1 MIIKKNDFFSFI
13 TLKVLKTN
21 YSLYITYSPVDISC
35 PKMSNI
41 VAPETFAAEN
51 FTFTTPKKVNGK
63 LRTLILYNN
72 KMCYFMT
79 PEVRAPFGVSAYD
92 PNKDNDKAGNP
103 EDMNYSFPITA
114 VAKNADDNDV
124 VANFF
129 QQWRELDSRVIDFA
143 VENSK
148 ILFGKSRDRN
158 QVEAIYS
165 SCVRVKEDGDQAYPP
180 MISPKIQKVKENADK
195 PNILVFRGKSREPLE
210 LETFQ
215 ELVANVGKGS
225 HVQLIIQPRIWIIP
239 GKIGVTMSVIQAK
252 VEKVSAGRPTKYAF
266 GKTDDDEDAEGE
278 DGGNDENAGEEGAE
292 DAPAEAADSDA
303 D

>member
-1 MIIKKNDFFSFI
+1 
-13 TLKVLKTN
+13 
-21 YSLYITYSPVDISC
+21 
-35 PKMSNI
+35 MSNI

-72 KMCYFMT
+72 KMSYFMT

-103 EDMNYSFPITA
+103 ADMNYSFPITA

-124 VANFF
+124 VASFF

-165 SCVRVKEDGDQAYPP
+165 PCVRVKEDGDQTYPP
-180 MISPKIQKVKENADK
+180 MISPKIQKDKDNVEK
-195 PNILVFRGKSREPLE
+195 PNILVYRGKSRDPLE

-215 ELVANVGKGS
+215 ELMSNVSKGS

-266 GKTDDDEDAEGE
+266 GKTDDDDDEDAETGQ
-278 DGGNDENAGEEGAE
+278 DENAQEGGEEAS
-292 DAPAEAADSDA
+292 AEAQPVDSDA